1 MPIKNCKFQRSTN
14 GFDYY
19 FEEQLEPGEKLILQ
33 MPRVS
38 PNKRGVNDI
47 GWQTDIENR
56 KTGDVVLYATL
67 SYKPESKSAIWTEIE
82 DYDEVNKT
90 ISYIRIENNDSVTRK
105 VAIKA
110 LLN

>member
-1 MPIKNCKFQRSTN
+1 MELKRCKWQKSTN

-19 FEEQLEPGEKLILQ
+19 FEKELAPGEEILLK
-33 MPRVS
+33 MPAIS

-47 GWQTDIENR
+47 GWQVNGDIE
-56 KTGDVVLYATL
+56 LWATL
-67 SYKPESKSAIWTEIE
+67 SYKPESASAIWTKIE
-82 DYDEVNKT
+82 NYDEVNKT
-90 ISYIRIENNDSVTRK
+90 VSYIKIINNDEHNSGR